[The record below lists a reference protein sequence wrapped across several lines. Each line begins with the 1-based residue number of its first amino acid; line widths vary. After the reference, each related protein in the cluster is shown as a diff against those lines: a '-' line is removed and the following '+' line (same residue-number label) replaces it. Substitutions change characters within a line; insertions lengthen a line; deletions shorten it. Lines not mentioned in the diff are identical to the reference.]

1 MTEVPLLSPF
11 YRWGNWPF
19 QDHTALSGRVRI
31 TAQILSN
38 FRICPSTLHCITS
51 NDSGLI
57 SKINKRGKFVL
68 LVTNFKNILET
79 EGTFQNMNNSQI
91 QSYKY
96 YFYSQIHI
104 NNDGNLT
111 QWTSHKHN
119 FSRVLI
125 HVYYWKFNGN
135 TLYIL
140 PSFAVNVKLFYEI
153 NFS

>member
-19 QDHTALSGRVRI
+19 QDHTTISGRVRI

-38 FRICPSTLHCITS
+38 FRICPSTLHCIAS

-57 SKINKRGKFVL
+57 YKINKRGKFVL

-91 QSYKY
+91 QSYNIIFIPKY
-96 YFYSQIHI
+96 ILIMMEISQDGLPTNTISPEYSFMFII
-104 NNDGNLT
+104 ENLM
-111 QWTSHKHN
+111 
-119 FSRVLI
+119 
-125 HVYYWKFNGN
+125 G
-135 TLYIL
+135 TLYIFCPVL
-140 PSFAVNVKLFYEI
+140 LWT
-153 NFS
+153 